1 MVSYNPNPGKSKD
14 LGMAQENV
22 LTAQC
27 QPSLFKAQIVQSKVK
42 INAQMMGRKFYPASI
57 MCQAFY
63 K

>member
-1 MVSYNPNPGKSKD
+1 MVSYNTNPGKSKEW
-14 LGMAQENV
+14 GMAQENV

-42 INAQMMGRKFYPASI
+42 MNGHMMGRKFHPASI
-57 MCQAFY
+57 MCQVFY